1 MSWAMSAF
9 RWLDTEYLS
18 LGYSLI
24 LRWLGSF
31 SLYLTPRRWDP
42 CGGIGIRN
50 LLLWNIVDDIVWSL
64 IMAFKSVALVSLLA
78 FFFLFYGCTL

>member
-9 RWLDTEYLS
+9 GWLDTEYLS
-18 LGYSLI
+18 LVYSLI

-31 SLYLTPRRWDP
+31 SLYLTPRR
-42 CGGIGIRN
+42 N
-50 LLLWNIVDDIVWSL
+50 LLLWNIVDDLVWSL
-64 IMAFKSVALVSLLA
+64 ITAFKSVALVSLLA